1 MACLY
6 IVSINVRRRWWPWLC
21 VRVCS
26 ALPGGA
32 PAPAATAVQ
41 QWPPAACARHPAL
54 QPRTR
59 WGETGAAVQAW
70 HPQGP
75 WAESVRA
82 GLTFNLASER
92 PRAGQGRDP
101 AAFLDSRAS
110 LSGLQLGWGGPPPDG
125 PAACSPCHPCPY
137 LCVKKVSRSGG
148 TWPSHALPLGPRLWS
163 WKAAGLGDAC
173 EESLKRER
181 PQTRQ
186 RRAGFPRGGSPQQ
199 MEPPP
204 RRVGRCQGL
213 GPGTPRRL

>member
-1 MACLY
+1 MHSVLRCWPQPRPYVSVACLY

-92 PRAGQGRDP
+92 PGQGRAGTRLPFLTP
-101 AAFLDSRAS
+101 APPCLAS
-110 LSGLQLGWGGPPPDG
+110 SWGGGARLLMALQPVPSLPLLVCQEGLQKRG
-125 PAACSPCHPCPY
+125 Y
-137 LCVKKVSRSGG
+137 LAISRSASRTAALVLEGG
-148 TWPSHALPLGPRLWS
+148 RS
-163 WKAAGLGDAC
+163 W
-173 EESLKRER
+173 
-181 PQTRQ
+181 
-186 RRAGFPRGGSPQQ
+186 
-199 MEPPP
+199 
-204 RRVGRCQGL
+204 RCL
-213 GPGTPRRL
+213 